1 MMRKGDRAA
10 EAERRLVE
18 VGIQASVEGAGA
30 EGEVAVIRPADGSLP
45 ALLGERRNAA
55 IEECRAAGFSYV
67 TLALY

>member
-1 MMRKGDRAA
+1 MMRNGDRAA

-18 VGIQASVEGAGA
+18 IGIQASVEGAGA
-30 EGEVAVIRPADGSLP
+30 ESEVAVIRPADGSLR

-55 IEECRAAGFSYV
+55 IEECRAAGFRYV

>member
-1 MMRKGDRAA
+1 
-10 EAERRLVE
+10 V
-18 VGIQASVEGAGA
+18 

-45 ALLGERRNAA
+45 ALLGERRHAA